1 MIIASGKAMVK
12 IECVVNTRG
21 VLMPSVNIF
30 SYIYNNVNKY
40 SPVQKRARR
49 WTGFAREVYR
59 RENKGTAQGRVGAA

>member
-1 MIIASGKAMVK
+1 MIIVSGKAMVK

-40 SPVQKRARR
+40 SSAQKRD
-49 WTGFAREVYR
+49 
-59 RENKGTAQGRVGAA
+59 AQVDWIRQGGV

>member
-12 IECVVNTRG
+12 MKCVVNTRG

-40 SPVQKRARR
+40 SSA
-49 WTGFAREVYR
+49 
-59 RENKGTAQGRVGAA
+59 